1 MRKYAILIVMAM
13 MLTACGTRNMDSA
26 HSQEEIT
33 IDSKTEDVSVT
44 ETVSDVVMADNE
56 TDKEY
61 YKDNFSVSSDVVG
74 EYAKKIQQ
82 AVKEKDMNSLA
93 DLVTYPVYIG
103 LGEGQI
109 VESREAFVELDS
121 TEIFTD
127 ELLESIENADE
138 SGLEP
143 SMAGFVL
150 WSREGAPSIIFS
162 VQEGKLGITGINY

>member
-13 MLTACGTRNMDSA
+13 MLTACGTKEMDSVR
-26 HSQEEIT
+26 SQEEVT
-33 IDSKTEDVSVT
+33 IDSETGDAT
-44 ETVSDVVMADNE
+44 ETVSDVVMADNA

-61 YKDNFSVSSDVVG
+61 YEDNFSVSSDVVE
-74 EYAKKIQQ
+74 EYAKEIQQ
-82 AVKEKDMNSLA
+82 AVKEKDINKLA

-103 LGEGQI
+103 LGDGQI
-109 VESREAFVELDS
+109 IENREAFVELDS
-121 TEIFTD
+121 IEIFTD
-127 ELLESIENADE
+127 ELLDSIENADK

-150 WSREGAPSIIFS
+150 WSSEGAPNIIFS

>member
-1 MRKYAILIVMAM
+1 MRKYAILIVIAM

-26 HSQEEIT
+26 HSQEKIT
-33 IDSKTEDVSVT
+33 TDSKTEDVT

-61 YKDNFSVSSDVVG
+61 YEDNFSVSSDVVE
-74 EYAKKIQQ
+74 EYAKKIKQ
-82 AVKEKDMNSLA
+82 AVKEKDISKLA

-103 LGEGQI
+103 LGDGQI
-109 VESREAFVELDS
+109 IESRADFIKLDS
-121 TEIFTD
+121 AEIFTD

-150 WSREGAPSIIFS
+150 WSSEGAPSIIFGI
-162 VQEGKLGITGINY
+162 QEGQMGITGINY